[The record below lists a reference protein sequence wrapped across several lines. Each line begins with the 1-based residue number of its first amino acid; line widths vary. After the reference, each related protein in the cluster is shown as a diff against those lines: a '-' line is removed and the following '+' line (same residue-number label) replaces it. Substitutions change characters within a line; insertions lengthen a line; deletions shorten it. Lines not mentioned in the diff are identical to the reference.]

1 MVGWLEDRSPNLPIY
16 HPSNLPIFQF
26 SGIISLVMG
35 EPRKRINYL
44 DYPLFPT
51 RQRPWRRLIL
61 AGVLLGMLAYV
72 GWGWLGRTGLT
83 SGLLSRLPHRSGV
96 PLPGELP
103 VSDGALAAG
112 GTSAFS
118 GGQVML
124 ARSQVI
130 TPAATLPPDLTL
142 PPVPT
147 DADLIDEVDEVE
159 VPWADHEGREEIV
172 TYPVQVGDTLWNIAL
187 EFDLDVDTLR
197 WSNPDLERNPDMLPV
212 GMELAVLPMPGV
224 YHTVQAGET
233 VSGIAQRYGVA
244 EADILN
250 YPLNHLASP
259 AGLQV
264 GQRLVIPHGHKEL
277 ARPTPQPSP
286 ESPFAWPLVGRITQP
301 FRDEH
306 RAIDIGAPYGSPVYA
321 GRAGTVIRSGW
332 ARTGYGYTVI
342 IDHGQGLVSLYSHMK
357 GQWVRVGDWVE
368 RGQLI
373 GEVGSTG
380 NSSGPHVHFE
390 VRVDGERVNPLDY
403 LPPGEPR

>member
-1 MVGWLEDRSPNLPIY
+1 
-16 HPSNLPIFQF
+16 
-26 SGIISLVMG
+26 MG
-35 EPRKRINYL
+35 QPRKRIRYL
-44 DYPLFPT
+44 DYPLFPS
-51 RQRPWRRLIL
+51 RRRPWRGLIL
-61 AGVLLGMLAYV
+61 AGLVLGILVYA

-83 SGLLSRLPHRSGV
+83 SGLWSRLPDGAGAA
-96 PLPGELP
+96 LPGQP
-103 VSDGALAAG
+103 PASDGALASRR
-112 GTSAFS
+112 TSASS

-130 TPAATLPPDLTL
+130 TPAASLPPDPTL
-142 PPVPT
+142 PT
-147 DADLIDEVDEVE
+147 GLADADLIDEVDEVE
-159 VPWADHEGREEIV
+159 VSWAEHEGREEIV
-172 TYPVQVGDTLWNIAL
+172 TYPVQEGDTLWNIAL
-187 EFDLDVDTLR
+187 EFGLDLDTLR

-212 GMELAVLPMPGV
+212 GMELVILPVAGV

-233 VSGIAQRYGVA
+233 VHGIAQRYGVA

-250 YPLNHLASP
+250 YPLNDLANP

-264 GQRLVIPHGHKEL
+264 GQRLVVPHGHQEL

-286 ESPFAWPLVGRITQP
+286 ESTFAWPLVGRITQP
-301 FRDEH
+301 FHDEH

-321 GRAGTVIRSGW
+321 GRAGTVVRSGW

-357 GQWVRVGDWVE
+357 GQWVSVGDWVE

-390 VRVDGERVNPLDY
+390 VRVDGERMNPLDY

>member
-1 MVGWLEDRSPNLPIY
+1 
-16 HPSNLPIFQF
+16 
-26 SGIISLVMG
+26 MG
-35 EPRKRINYL
+35 KPGKRIKYL
-44 DYPLFPT
+44 DYPLFPP
-51 RQRPWRRLIL
+51 RPRPWRRLVL
-61 AGVLLGMLAYV
+61 GGVLVGVLAYM
-72 GWGWLGRTGLT
+72 GWGWLARSNLFTQPT
-83 SGLLSRLPHRSGV
+83 QSVSGEAPAPASGQIV
-96 PLPGELP
+96 
-103 VSDGALAAG
+103 
-112 GTSAFS
+112 
-118 GGQVML
+118 L

-130 TPAATLPPDLTL
+130 MPAPALPPGLSL
-142 PPVPT
+142 PTPPA

-159 VPWADHEGREEIV
+159 VSWAEREGRQEIV
-172 TYPVQVGDTLWNIAL
+172 TYLVQPGDTLWNIAL

-197 WSNPDLERNPDMLPV
+197 WSNPDLERNPDLLPV
-212 GMELAVLPMPGV
+212 GMELVILPVPGV

-233 VSGIAQRYGVA
+233 VSSIAQRYGVA

-250 YPLNHLASP
+250 YPLNKLDDP
-259 AGLQV
+259 AALRE
-264 GQRLVIPHGHKEL
+264 GQHLVIPHGRKEL
-277 ARPTPQPSP
+277 VRPTPQPSP

-301 FRDEH
+301 FYDGH

-321 GRAGTVIRSGW
+321 ARAGTVTRSGW

-357 GQWVRVGDWVE
+357 GQWVQPGEWVE

-390 VRVDGERVNPLDY
+390 VRVNGERVNPLDY